1 MNARKAK
8 ALRRALNFNPAALV
22 EYEEGKPGVRV
33 FNDTLGTP
41 QVREIT
47 GTKRSMGARRDY
59 QSVKRTPGVA
69 RFVLGASNG

>member
-22 EYEEGKPGVRV
+22 EYEEGKHGLRV
-33 FNDTLGTP
+33 FTDTLGKP

-47 GTKRSMGARRDY
+47 GTKRSTGARGNY
-59 QSVKRTPGVA
+59 QSVKRTPDVA
-69 RFVLGASNG
+69 RFVLGASNV